1 MKLSA
6 SLQSQIE
13 SRRQAGDFNLLH
25 GDQLIAE
32 LDVWATR
39 LFEEFWDGYGFSGGQ
54 LYFDAENCPEPQV
67 LEALSTKAVGLSLG
81 LPEQVEQLEQRGSAY
96 SNYLLDINDP
106 QVFDAILG
114 SETYLEHNTT
124 AHIFSYEY
132 FTFLWEEQA
141 FQAHF
146 GNPAAVKPSGHV
158 RLRTLVSSWGN
169 NPNWDEF
176 KSFMKLGQVK
186 DGTLELPLYR
196 SADGADSL
204 TLVVQAWGKYL
215 PAGNYTKQS
224 GLFRDLLKL
233 AKLGLT
239 NFDLTFI
246 FEPGGLFEVAAA
258 TADYT
263 GSVRDLADQL
273 RKFMQNK
280 DTVKAGIKMPQIAF
294 LGVPGWESALF
305 GLVTSQTVE
314 VGSLNPTQPLY
325 IATGDVLGET
335 DYSAAYYEQL

>member
-25 GDQLIAE
+25 GDLLVAS

-54 LYFDAENCPEPQV
+54 LYFDAENCPHPEV
-67 LEALSTKAVGLSLG
+67 LEALSAKAVGLSLG
-81 LPEQVEQLEQRGSAY
+81 LPDQMQQIGQRGSSY
-96 SNYLLDINDP
+96 SNYLLDVNDP
-106 QVFDAILG
+106 GVFDLILG
-114 SETYLEHNTT
+114 SETYLENNTT

-132 FTFLWEEQA
+132 FTSLWEEQA

-146 GNPAAVKPSGHV
+146 ANPAARKPSGHR

-176 KSFMKLGQVK
+176 KTFLKLGQIK
-186 DGTLELPLYR
+186 DGKLELPLYR
-196 SADGADSL
+196 SVDGQDSL
-204 TLVVQAWGKYL
+204 TLVVEAWGKYL
-215 PAGNYTKQS
+215 PATNYTNQT

-246 FEPGGLFEVAAA
+246 FEPGGLFEVETAAV
-258 TADYT
+258 DYT
-263 GSVRDLADQL
+263 ASVRDLADQL

-280 DTVKAGIKMPQIAF
+280 DTVKAGIKTPQIAF
-294 LGVPGWESALF
+294 LGIPGWESAPF
-305 GLVTSQTVE
+305 GLVTSQSVE
-314 VGSLNPTQPLY
+314 VGELNPERPLY
-325 IATGDVLGET
+325 VAAGDVLAET
-335 DYSAAYYEQL
+335 DYAGVYFTDL